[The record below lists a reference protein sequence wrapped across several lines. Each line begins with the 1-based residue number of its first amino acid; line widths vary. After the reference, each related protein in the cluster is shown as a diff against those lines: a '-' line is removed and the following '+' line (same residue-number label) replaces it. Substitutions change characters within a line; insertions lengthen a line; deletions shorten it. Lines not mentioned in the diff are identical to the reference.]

1 MTFHRLGISSFQVT
15 NSIIFQRGRL
25 NHQPGM
31 ILMKK
36 RVLNMNPGGDFIV
49 FFGVPWAYWDFR
61 IVPQSALWL
70 EPMEISGWR
79 RCQVK

>member
-1 MTFHRLGISSFQVT
+1 
-15 NSIIFQRGRL
+15 
-25 NHQPGM
+25 M

-36 RVLNMNPGGDFIV
+36 RVLNMNPGGDFVV

-70 EPMEISGWR
+70 EHMEASGWR